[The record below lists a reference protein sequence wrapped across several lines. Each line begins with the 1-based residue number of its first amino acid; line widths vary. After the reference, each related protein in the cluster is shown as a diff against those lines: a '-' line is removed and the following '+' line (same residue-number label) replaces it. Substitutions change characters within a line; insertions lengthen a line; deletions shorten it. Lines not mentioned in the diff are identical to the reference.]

1 MRDLALQRTASA
13 VAAVAVTAAVFLLLV
28 RVAGLSAY
36 LVVAVAYLLGT
47 LAGALFLQDWHWAGM
62 WPAAPVAL
70 LAPFY
75 FPAYDMGQ
83 IAVLALVAVGAN
95 LLIGFAG
102 QVTIAQGTFVGVG
115 AYTTAVLEVHY
126 NWPFYATAVAAV
138 VVSGILG
145 AIIAVPSARLTGIYQ
160 VVTTLA
166 LAVAFPTLISYANYT
181 GGADGLTVTLLNE
194 PSSLARVINLTSDK
208 YTYYVALLALLL
220 GLYAA
225 RNLVRGHVGR
235 AFRAL
240 RDNPVAAQAMGINLS
255 RQKVLAYTLSSM
267 WAGLGGAVY
276 AISLG
281 VVSPSSFDLLF
292 SVEFLLIIVVGGLG
306 SLPGSVLGAALIWE
320 LGLQVPT
327 LTLPIVHVQLAAEI
341 IYGIILVVILV
352 VAPQGIVGL
361 LNRLT
366 GSGAV
371 QRLAQW
377 EAGVGVKILPFGR
390 GLAGEATPRA
400 AVSGM
405 GTTLAPM
412 HSVDGDRDFEHR
424 ANAPGPPP
432 R

>member
-1 MRDLALQRTASA
+1 MRELALQRTASA
-13 VAAVAVTAAVFLLLV
+13 VAAVVVTVAVFLLLV
-28 RVAGLSAY
+28 RAAGLSPY

-47 LAGALFLQDWHWAGM
+47 LAGALFLQDWRWAGM

-102 QVTIAQGTFVGVG
+102 QVSIAQGTFVGVG

-138 VVSGILG
+138 AVSGILG

-166 LAVAFPTLISYANYT
+166 LAVAFPTLIAYTNYT

-194 PSSLARVINLTSDK
+194 PSSLARVVGLTSDK
-208 YTYYVALLALLL
+208 YTYFVALLALLL
-220 GLYAA
+220 GLYGA

-235 AFRAL
+235 AFRAI

-276 AISLG
+276 AVSLG

-306 SLPGSVLGAALIWE
+306 SLAGSVLGAALIWE

-327 LTLPIVHVQLAAEI
+327 LTIPVVHVQLAAEI
-341 IYGIILVVILV
+341 IYGVILVVILI

-361 LNRLT
+361 LTRLT
-366 GSGAV
+366 ETRAV
-371 QRLAQW
+371 QRLARW
-377 EAGVGVKILPFGR
+377 EVGVGVKILPFGR
-390 GLAGEATPRA
+390 GLAGETAPPA
-400 AVSGM
+400 AVTGLD
-405 GTTLAPM
+405 GTLAARPGEGTDRE
-412 HSVDGDRDFEHR
+412 SGDR
-424 ANAPGPPP
+424 AKASGPPP

>member
-1 MRDLALQRTASA
+1 MRELALQRTASA
-13 VAAVAVTAAVFLLLV
+13 AAAVAVTIAVFLLLV
-28 RVAGLSAY
+28 RVAGLSPY

-47 LAGALFLQDWHWAGM
+47 LAGALFLQDWRWSGK
-62 WPAAPVAL
+62 WPAAPLAI
-70 LAPFY
+70 LAPFF

-102 QVTIAQGTFVGVG
+102 QVSIAQGTFVGVG

-166 LAVAFPTLISYANYT
+166 LAVAFPTLISYGNYT
-181 GGADGLTVTLLNE
+181 GGADGLTVNLLSE
-194 PSSLARVINLTSDK
+194 PSSLARVVGLTSDK
-208 YTYYVALLALLL
+208 YTYFAALLALLL

-235 AFRAL
+235 AFRAI

-276 AISLG
+276 AVSLG

-306 SLPGSVLGAALIWE
+306 SLAGCVLGAVLIWE

-341 IYGIILVVILV
+341 IYGVILVVILI

-361 LNRLT
+361 LTRLT
-366 GSGAV
+366 GSRAV
-371 QRLAQW
+371 QRLAGW

-390 GLAGEATPRA
+390 SLAGEATPQPA
-400 AVSGM
+400 ITEPGSTV
-405 GTTLAPM
+405 APTQGE
-412 HSVDGDRDFEHR
+412 DTDRDSGHR
-424 ANAPGPPP
+424 AKASGPPP